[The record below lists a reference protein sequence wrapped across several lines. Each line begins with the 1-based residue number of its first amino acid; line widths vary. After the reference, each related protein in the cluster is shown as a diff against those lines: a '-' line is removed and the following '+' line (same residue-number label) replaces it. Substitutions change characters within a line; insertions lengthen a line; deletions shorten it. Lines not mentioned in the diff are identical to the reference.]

1 MSFSRKKIHLV
12 KLSALFVLI
21 PALYLFSS
29 SFLPS
34 GYNGLNLGDRM
45 PMSNLNMMGVSETG
59 YSLESLKKRKGLIVV
74 FSCNT
79 CPFVVGNDNFEGWE
93 KQYDNLNKLA
103 SKKEIGFVLVNS
115 NEGKRDGND
124 SFEEMIKH
132 AKKARYEMPYVV
144 DEKSKLADAFGAK
157 TTPHVFVFDKNDALV
172 YKGSID
178 NVWDSKRTKTIPYLV
193 NVMDYLAGDSTL
205 IESITPPRGCSIKRK
220 K

>member
-1 MSFSRKKIHLV
+1 MPFSRKKTYLI
-12 KLSALFVLI
+12 KLSALLVLI

-34 GYNGLNLGDRM
+34 KDNGLNLGDRM
-45 PMSNLNMMGVSETG
+45 PMSNLDMMGVRETSH
-59 YSLESLKKRKGLIVV
+59 SLESLKKRKGLIVV

-79 CPFVVGNDNFEGWE
+79 CPFVIGNDDFEGWE

-103 SKKEIGFVLVNS
+103 SEKEIGFVLVNS
-115 NEGKRDGND
+115 NEGKRNADD
-124 SFEEMIKH
+124 SFEEMIIH
-132 AKKARYEMPYVV
+132 AKKARYKMPYVV

-193 NVMDYLAGDSTL
+193 NVVDYLAGNSAL
-205 IESITPPRGCSIKRK
+205 IEGKTFPRGCSIKRK